1 MGTDKYGNIGG
12 VDSMMARFTPWHGLS
27 DMKVRTDER
36 VTDVDYAFD
45 LGKINWTM
53 EGTLLS
59 TYLGDIA
66 NIIND
71 HAIIVDDAAKQRLD
85 ALLSLD
91 LADEHK
97 LVIRQDTHAVL
108 GVHSDRYGVIQN
120 DVLKLLVRPVLE
132 FRPDAHIESC
142 GALFKG
148 KTIWCLVRLDDETKT
163 FGRNGDE
170 KQYRYLLFYTS
181 QDGSKPLAVRF
192 TNVRVECMNTFSMAF
207 GKASQLV
214 QTIRHTTNATQYAAQ
229 AESAL
234 KQALQTF
241 DLLDMEIETLLNTEH
256 SKQDTF
262 NVFKSVLGE
271 RPSEQG
277 RSQTMFDKAFD
288 GIVGEWN
295 ADHNQNIRGTA
306 WGTVMA
312 VNGYEL
318 WGQPARG
325 QTVAEKQF
333 KHLLDGR
340 YKLTEKALA
349 MVTA

>member
-12 VDSMMARFTPWHGLS
+12 VDSMMSARFTPWHGLS

-234 KQALQTF
+234 KQALETF
-241 DLLDMEIETLLNTEH
+241 DLLDMEIEALLNTPLN
-256 SKQDTF
+256 SAGVN
-262 NVFKSVLGE
+262 NVFKGVLGE
-271 RPSEQG
+271 RPDEG
-277 RSQTMFDKAFD
+277 RSLTMWTKAHD
-288 GIVGEWN
+288 GMHDEWN
-295 ADHNQNIRGTA
+295 QSFNSNIKYTA
-306 WGTVMA
+306 WGAVMA

-318 WGQPARG
+318 WGQSARG

-333 KHLLDGR
+333 KHLLGGD
-340 YKLTEKALA
+340 YKLTQKALA